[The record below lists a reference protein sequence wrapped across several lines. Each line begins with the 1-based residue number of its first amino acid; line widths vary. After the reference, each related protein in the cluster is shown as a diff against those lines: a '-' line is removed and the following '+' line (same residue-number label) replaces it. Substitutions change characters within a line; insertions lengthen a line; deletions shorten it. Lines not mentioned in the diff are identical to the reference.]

1 MSARLGPGK
10 LEGLTTKRHKGAFGG
25 DENVLHLDCGGG
37 YTRAPICQNPSCT
50 L

>member
-1 MSARLGPGK
+1 MSAWLGPGR

-25 DENVLHLDCGGG
+25 DENVLHLDCGG
-37 YTRAPICQNPSCT
+37 YTSAHICQNPSCT